1 MVFLGKEVIR
11 RWTNLRDAFAKS
23 LKKVKESKSSGCA
36 ANKLRQYVYNDELK
50 FLKKLYAERE
60 TSNSLSE
67 DDAVAHRLVE
77 PEAINS
83 EVFKKPTATRKHKK
97 VDEVDLKIL
106 KALEPKEQEKPDPNM
121 SFFQSLLPQLNNFN
135 AEEILYFQM
144 GVLQVISNLN
154 ERKKG
159 TVHPPQYSQQTNYY
173 NPSHLAHPSFSQP
186 PPFHNQ
192 PQQSLI
198 PAPANQMSQQ
208 YHQYNQPPPFKKFC
222 QSPLLS
228 ENDDSSILGEGTE
241 CRKPVDQCN
250 KDFFRSE
257 ATNSGVSSPE
267 SIASSTYSV
276 DFVNF

>member
-1 MVFLGKEVIR
+1 M
-11 RWTNLRDAFAKS
+11 
-23 LKKVKESKSSGCA
+23 
-36 ANKLRQYVYNDELK
+36 
-50 FLKKLYAERE
+50 YAERE

-67 DDAVAHRLVE
+67 DDGSVEVEDDAVAHRLVQ
-77 PEAINS
+77 PEDINS
-83 EVFKKPTATRKHKK
+83 EVFKKPTATRKRKK
-97 VDEVDLKIL
+97 VDEVELKIL

-121 SFFQSLLPQLNNFN
+121 SFFQSLLPHLNNFN
-135 AEEILYFQM
+135 AEEILHFQM

-173 NPSHLAHPSFSQP
+173 NPSHIAHPSFSQP

-208 YHQYNQPPPFKKFC
+208 YHQYNQPPPFKQFS
-222 QSPLLS
+222 QSPAVPSQTQQL
-228 ENDDSSILGEGTE
+228 TT
-241 CRKPVDQCN
+241 
-250 KDFFRSE
+250 E

-276 DFVNF
+276 DLVNF